1 MSDRSA
7 DPTPLAG
14 RKVLVTGAGGFIGS
28 HVVERLVE
36 LGASVRAFVRYT
48 SHGGAGWLDRSP
60 VRGEIEVVRGDLADR
75 DSVDAAVEGCDVA
88 LHLGALIAIPYS
100 YQAPESYVRTNIVGT
115 LNVLQAARRH
125 GLSRVVHVST
135 SEVYGTAQVAPMT
148 EAHPLVGQSPYS
160 ASKIGADKLAESF
173 HLSFQTPVVTLRPF
187 NTFGPR
193 QSARAVIP
201 ALITQALAGRTVR
214 LGDLRPTRDFVFVAD
229 TVEGFVRAATAP
241 GVEGRT
247 IHLGTGVETSIA
259 ELIDKVRAVTGS
271 DFEVVEEAQRLR
283 PSGSEV
289 MRLIADAANARDQL
303 GWSPSVP
310 LEEGL
315 RRTVAFIRENA
326 DLYRPE
332 EYAV

>member
-1 MSDRSA
+1 MSQS
-7 DPTPLAG
+7 PSLAG

-28 HVVERLVE
+28 HVIERLVQ
-36 LGASVRAFVRYT
+36 LGAHARAFVRYT

-75 DSVDAAVEGCDVA
+75 DSVDAAAEGCDVA

-100 YQAPESYVRTNIVGT
+100 YQAPESYVRTNVVGT

-125 GLSRVVHVST
+125 GLSRIVHVST

-303 GWSPSVP
+303 GWSPSVS

-315 RRTVAFIRENA
+315 RRTVAFIREHA